1 MGLVA
6 ARRRFLVLRSEH
18 ATCVDLEQA
27 IVVATVAL
35 VAVEQLVLVHTVEQL
50 ARALVVLVQ

>member
-35 VAVEQLVLVHTVEQL
+35 VAVEQLVLVHGEQL